1 MSDDGN
7 APATEEPPP
16 PPHRSTVGYRGRF
29 ADGKSAVI
37 SEILVQFG
45 GDGLR
50 LMDLAGRELAAWP
63 YDDIRMVEKPV
74 AGRPVRLLNL
84 TREMARL
91 EIPGQEPLDILRRLA
106 PSIEKTGMRDPAQW
120 RRAAG
125 WTVALGLLFGGIW
138 WGLSSSAPLIAAMT
152 PIEVEESIG
161 RSTVEQVTLLFGGF
175 RSGNELTCRGRDGL
189 RALNAMTAHL
199 TAVDDSPYEFKVR
212 VLDIDIPNA
221 FAAPGG
227 YIVIFRGLI
236 DLAESPDEVAGV
248 LAHEMGHVTHQHSMT
263 HLVRTI
269 GFQALI
275 VPLITGGAM
284 AADVL
289 SEVGQ
294 AAMQASYTRDMEE
307 DADRVA
313 VDLMNRAGLKA
324 ATFTDLLYRIE
335 RKFNPAPEEGDEEG
349 VDKQDDE
356 GANDGF
362 FSIPDMMAS
371 HPSTPDRARMARE
384 LAAPGGEAGL
394 DEAQWEALRSICD
407 SRKNHN

>member
-1 MSDDGN
+1 MSDDNN
-7 APATEEPPP
+7 ASPPP
-16 PPHRSTVGYRGRF
+16 EGPPPQRSTVGYPGRF

-37 SEILVQFG
+37 QQVWVQFG

-50 LMDLAGRELAAWP
+50 LMDAGGLEQAVWP
-63 YDDIRMVEKPV
+63 YDDVRLVDKPV

-84 TREMARL
+84 TCDMARL
-91 EIPGQEPLDILRRLA
+91 EINGQEPLDILRRLA

-120 RRAAG
+120 RRAAA
-125 WTVALGLLFGGIW
+125 WTVALSLLFGGIW

-152 PIEVEESIG
+152 PIEVEERIG
-161 RSTVEQVTLLFGGF
+161 KSTIEQVTLLFGGF
-175 RSGNELTCRGRDGL
+175 SGSDELTCRSRDGL
-189 RALNAMTAHL
+189 RALNTMTEHL
-199 TAVDDSPYEFKVR
+199 TAVDESPYEFKVR

-269 GFQALI
+269 GFQTLI

-294 AAMQASYTRDMEE
+294 AALQASYTREMEE

-313 VDLMNRAGLKA
+313 VNLMNLAGLKA

-335 RKFNPAPEEGDEEG
+335 RKFGAAPKEDEEAA
-349 VDKQDDE
+349 DKQDEEVAD
-356 GANDGF
+356 DSF
-362 FSIPDMMAS
+362 FSIPDMMSS

-394 DEAQWEALRSICD
+394 DNAQWEALRAICD
-407 SRKNHN
+407 TRKKRN